1 MREFLKRYE
10 GILQKKGG
18 VFPLTE
24 LSVRASRQSMRNMQR
39 EGRGKE
45 EEEGGKKKERGD
57 RRRGG
62 GGEEVCT

>member
-10 GILQKKGG
+10 GILKKTGG

-45 EEEGGKKKERGD
+45 EEEEGGKKKRER
-57 RRRGG
+57 R
-62 GGEEVCT
+62 